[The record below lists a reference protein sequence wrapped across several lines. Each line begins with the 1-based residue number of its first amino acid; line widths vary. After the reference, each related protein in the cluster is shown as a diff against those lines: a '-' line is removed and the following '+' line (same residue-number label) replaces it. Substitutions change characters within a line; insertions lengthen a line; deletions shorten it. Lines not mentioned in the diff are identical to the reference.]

1 MTDELTAFD
10 QDQDSDYDGAW
21 KEALRRF
28 LREFLAKYF
37 PLVYAAIDWTH
48 EPEWCDK
55 ELSQVIGQAGKR
67 NRQVDVLVTLA
78 ACVEG

>member
-1 MTDELTAFD
+1 MLLAGLSRPVMSDEDTTLD

-28 LREFLAKYF
+28 LREFVAQYF
-37 PLVYAAIDWTH
+37 PLVDAAIDWTC

-55 ELSQVIGQAGKR
+55 
-67 NRQVDVLVTLA
+67 
-78 ACVEG
+78 